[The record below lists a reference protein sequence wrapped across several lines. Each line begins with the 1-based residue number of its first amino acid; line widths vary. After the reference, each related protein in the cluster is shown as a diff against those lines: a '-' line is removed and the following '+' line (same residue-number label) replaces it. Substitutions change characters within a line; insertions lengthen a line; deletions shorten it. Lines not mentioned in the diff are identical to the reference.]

1 MKKSWIYTKSSALYK
16 DAAHIFFKK
25 NLTYSES
32 INYQSVYVLKDS
44 FRKISAPTAYFENNW

>member
-16 DAAHIFFKK
+16 DAAHIFLKK
-25 NLTYSES
+25 FNLSES